1 MAPSDSQPCTQQRP
15 LPPAGELQQP
25 AAAAV
30 CDVAASDDRAPV
42 AGTSESQQAPAVAA
56 VASKAPAA
64 VEPEKKKQDRAAA
77 EDAGEAVVPRWPA
90 AAGAEESARERLKR
104 HRTDMAGRVRIPDM
118 WGQERLLKDW
128 VDCAVFD
135 RPLAATTGL
144 LTARDALVAECAAA
158 RRPAVVSHGPAGRT
172 LRVQN
177 GCS

>member
-1 MAPSDSQPCTQQRP
+1 MAPSVDSEPCTQQRP
-15 LPPAGELQQP
+15 PAAELQQP
-25 AAAAV
+25 AAAV
-30 CDVAASDDRAPV
+30 CDATASDDRAPA
-42 AGTSESQQAPAVAA
+42 AGTSESEQAPAEA
-56 VASKAPAA
+56 VASKAPA
-64 VEPEKKKQDRAAA
+64 VEPEKKKDSAAA
-77 EDAGEAVVPRWPA
+77 ATEAAASDVCGGEPVARRPA
-90 AAGAEESARERLKR
+90 AAEESARERLKR
-104 HRTDMAGRVRIPDM
+104 HRTEMAGRVRIPDM

-158 RRPAVVSHGPAGRT
+158 RRPAVAHGPAGRT

>member
-15 LPPAGELQQP
+15 PPAGELQQP
-25 AAAAV
+25 AAAA
-30 CDVAASDDRAPV
+30 SDDRAPA
-42 AGTSESQQAPAVAA
+42 AGTSPESEQAPAEA

-64 VEPEKKKQDRAAA
+64 VEPEKKKDRAAA
-77 EDAGEAVVPRWPA
+77 AAEEAAASAGCGGEVVARRPA
-90 AAGAEESARERLKR
+90 AAGEESARERLKR
-104 HRTDMAGRVRIPDM
+104 HRTEMAGRVRIPDM

-158 RRPAVVSHGPAGRT
+158 RSGSRTAARDRHRPASYSPRA
-172 LRVQN
+172 
-177 GCS
+177 CS

>member
-1 MAPSDSQPCTQQRP
+1 MAPSDSDMQQRP
-15 LPPAGELQQP
+15 PVGELQP
-25 AAAAV
+25 AA
-30 CDVAASDDRAPV
+30 CDAGASSDDRAPA
-42 AGTSESQQAPAVAA
+42 AGTSKSGQA
-56 VASKAPAA
+56 ASKAPAM
-64 VEPEKKKQDRAAA
+64 ELEKKHKDSEAEEAASSDSCGGAELVARRPAAA
-77 EDAGEAVVPRWPA
+77 E
-90 AAGAEESARERLKR
+90 ESTRERLKR
-104 HRTDMAGRVRIPDM
+104 HRTEMAGRVRIPDM

-158 RRPAVVSHGPAGRT
+158 RRPAVVVSHAPAGRP

>member
-15 LPPAGELQQP
+15 PPAGELQQP
-25 AAAAV
+25 LA
-30 CDVAASDDRAPV
+30 AASDDRAPA
-42 AGTSESQQAPAVAA
+42 AGTSSESEQAPAEA

-64 VEPEKKKQDRAAA
+64 VEPEKKKDRAAA
-77 EDAGEAVVPRWPA
+77 AAEEVVARRPA
-90 AAGAEESARERLKR
+90 AAGEESARERLKR
-104 HRTDMAGRVRIPDM
+104 HRTEMAGRVRIPDM

-158 RRPAVVSHGPAGRT
+158 RSGSRTAARDRHRPASYSPRA
-172 LRVQN
+172 
-177 GCS
+177 CS

>member
-1 MAPSDSQPCTQQRP
+1 VARR
-15 LPPAGELQQP
+15 P
-25 AAAAV
+25 AAA
-30 CDVAASDDRAPV
+30 R
-42 AGTSESQQAPAVAA
+42 
-56 VASKAPAA
+56 
-64 VEPEKKKQDRAAA
+64 
-77 EDAGEAVVPRWPA
+77 
-90 AAGAEESARERLKR
+90 EESARERLKR
-104 HRTDMAGRVRIPDM
+104 HRTEMAGRVRIPDM

>member
-15 LPPAGELQQP
+15 PPAGELQQP
-25 AAAAV
+25 LA
-30 CDVAASDDRAPV
+30 AASDDRSPA
-42 AGTSESQQAPAVAA
+42 AGTSSESEQAPAEA

-64 VEPEKKKQDRAAA
+64 VEPEKKKDRAAEA
-77 EDAGEAVVPRWPA
+77 EEAAASAGCGGEVVARRPA
-90 AAGAEESARERLKR
+90 AAREESARERLKR
-104 HRTDMAGRVRIPDM
+104 HRTEMAGRVRIPDM

-158 RRPAVVSHGPAGRT
+158 RSGSRTAARDRHRPASYSPRA
-172 LRVQN
+172 
-177 GCS
+177 CS

>member
-30 CDVAASDDRAPV
+30 CDVAASDDRAPA
-42 AGTSESQQAPAVAA
+42 AGTSESQKAPAEAA
-56 VASKAPAA
+56 VASKALAA
-64 VEPEKKKQDRAAA
+64 VEPEKKKQDR
-77 EDAGEAVVPRWPA
+77 A

-104 HRTDMAGRVRIPDM
+104 HRTEMAGRVRIPDM

>member
-1 MAPSDSQPCTQQRP
+1 MALSDSEPCTQQRP
-15 LPPAGELQQP
+15 PAGELKPQ
-25 AAAAV
+25 AAAPAY
-30 CDVAASDDRAPV
+30 DAAAASDDRAPA
-42 AGTSESQQAPAVAA
+42 AGTSESEQAPAEA
-56 VASKAPAA
+56 VASSKAPA
-64 VEPEKKKQDRAAA
+64 VEPEKKDRAAEEEA
-77 EDAGEAVVPRWPA
+77 AATDVCCGEVVPRRP
-90 AAGAEESARERLKR
+90 AEESARERLKR
-104 HRTDMAGRVRIPDM
+104 HRTEMAGRVRIPDM

>member
-1 MAPSDSQPCTQQRP
+1 
-15 LPPAGELQQP
+15 
-25 AAAAV
+25 
-30 CDVAASDDRAPV
+30 
-42 AGTSESQQAPAVAA
+42 VAA

-77 EDAGEAVVPRWPA
+77 EDAGEAVVPRRPA

-135 RPLAATTGL
+135 RP
-144 LTARDALVAECAAA
+144 
-158 RRPAVVSHGPAGRT
+158 AGRLLDRLPRACMQ
-172 LRVQN
+172 LRSSQVLFFSFCPLLLLALSLLDDVITYTSSRISVGPN
-177 GCS
+177 MNLIDNPIE

>member
-15 LPPAGELQQP
+15 PPSGELQQP
-25 AAAAV
+25 AAAA
-30 CDVAASDDRAPV
+30 SDDRAPA
-42 AGTSESQQAPAVAA
+42 AGTSPESEQAPAEA

-64 VEPEKKKQDRAAA
+64 VEPEKKKDRAAA
-77 EDAGEAVVPRWPA
+77 AAEEVVARRPA
-90 AAGAEESARERLKR
+90 AAGEESARERLKR
-104 HRTDMAGRVRIPDM
+104 HRTEMAGRVRIPDM

-158 RRPAVVSHGPAGRT
+158 RSGSRTAARDRHRPASYSPRA
-172 LRVQN
+172 
-177 GCS
+177 CS